1 MGGNMSPVDMIPIST
16 VNLVNSVEGEKKS
29 DHPENQSEQLR
40 EVTEAAMV
48 A

>member
-1 MGGNMSPVDMIPIST
+1 MSRVDMIPIST
-16 VNLVNSVEGEKKS
+16 VNLVNSVEGKKNQTILK
-29 DHPENQSEQLR
+29 NQSEQLW

>member
-1 MGGNMSPVDMIPIST
+1 MGSNMSRVDMIPIST
-16 VNLVNSVEGEKKS
+16 VNLFNSVEGEKKS
-29 DHPENQSEQLR
+29 DHFENQSEQLW